1 MNKRNAI
8 RFAALVVILLLLAV
22 LLYFRFRP
30 EEEPVQ
36 NLSPICIQG
45 LYPGGDRLWLVRG
58 SPDHIPGEYELY
70 ALAEDGTETY
80 ITPFP
85 ASQVIWNREREVF
98 HYLAQ
103 TRLRTFDPA
112 TEQEQTQPIQ
122 HEYLHLCTAEGET
135 VFAQRE
141 LYGTVAALSLS
152 DASER
157 ELSVAGR
164 VVAVEDGRL
173 LVWDDAS
180 QQLICHD
187 YAADAVIWRVDLPD
201 HPLVCAIGGDLYLGQ
216 QSGGP
221 LYRIPD
227 FTQSGQL
234 LETGVNARPR
244 AMADGGGYLVYALRL
259 SSRDVELWALYPDG
273 SRAEVGTWP
282 GPHYE
287 DEMAITLAVYGGQV
301 YCAVQAEEDWFCC
314 PLPGA

>member
-80 ITPFP
+80 IAPFP

-221 LYRIPD
+221 LYRIPRFYPKRSAAGD
-227 FTQSGQL
+227 RRQ
-234 LETGVNARPR
+234 RP
-244 AMADGGGYLVYALRL
+244 APGHGGRRRVSRLRPAPELPGRGTLGAVPGRQPGRGGHLAGPALR
-259 SSRDVELWALYPDG
+259 G
-273 SRAEVGTWP
+273 
-282 GPHYE
+282 
-287 DEMAITLAVYGGQV
+287 
-301 YCAVQAEEDWFCC
+301 
-314 PLPGA
+314 

>member
-70 ALAEDGTETY
+70 AWRRTGPKPTS
-80 ITPFP
+80 PP
-85 ASQVIWNREREVF
+85 SRSQRDLEPGAGGVPLSRPD
-98 HYLAQ
+98 
-103 TRLRTFDPA
+103 RLRTFDPA

-141 LYGTVAALSLS
+141 LYGTVGRPLLS

-180 QQLICHD
+180 QQLIC
-187 YAADAVIWRVDLPD
+187 P
-201 HPLVCAIGGDLYLGQ
+201 
-216 QSGGP
+216 
-221 LYRIPD
+221 
-227 FTQSGQL
+227 
-234 LETGVNARPR
+234 
-244 AMADGGGYLVYALRL
+244 
-259 SSRDVELWALYPDG
+259 
-273 SRAEVGTWP
+273 
-282 GPHYE
+282 
-287 DEMAITLAVYGGQV
+287 
-301 YCAVQAEEDWFCC
+301 
-314 PLPGA
+314 